1 MSALRICVFTLVTS
15 TFASVLWAQRP
26 DPAVPAVVIP
36 DGDAARG
43 KALFEGK
50 GNCLSCHRVNGVGSR
65 MGPDLSDVGIARR
78 GGGPSPPQD
87 SVTAGNPAALEQK
100 ILDPDA
106 EVARANRFV
115 RVVTK
120 DGTTLTGRLLNHDN
134 FSVQFIEPSGKLRA
148 FQKADL
154 REFTLITKSQM
165 PSYKGKLEAQEVA
178 DLVNYLMSLKGLTV
192 Q

>member
-1 MSALRICVFTLVTS
+1 MSVLRICVFALVTS
-15 TFASVLWAQRP
+15 TFANVLWAQRP
-26 DPAVPAVVIP
+26 ASVPAEVVIP
-36 DGDAARG
+36 PGDAARG

-65 MGPDLSDVGIARR
+65 MGPDLSDMGIARR
-78 GGGPSPPQD
+78 GGGPSPAQD
-87 SVTAGNPAALEQK
+87 TVAAGNPAALEQK
-100 ILDPDA
+100 ILDPGA

-120 DGTTLTGRLLNHDN
+120 DGTTFTGRLLNHDN
-134 FSVQFIEPSGKLRA
+134 FSVQFIEASGKLRA

-165 PSYKGKLEAQEVA
+165 PSYKGKLESQEAV
-178 DLVNYLMSLKGLTV
+178 DLVNYLMSLKGLAV